1 MYVSVELWR
10 RLPKEEEVE
19 VERGW
24 WLDVRRVAD
33 LPRLTRLIDKTA
45 VRFRAE
51 HKPLNVEVGGEKTQ
65 SFLCV

>member
-10 RLPKEEEVE
+10 QLPKEEEVE
-19 VERGW
+19 VQRGW

-45 VRFRAE
+45 IRFRAF
-51 HKPLNVEVGGEKTQ
+51 KCGGGGEKAQ